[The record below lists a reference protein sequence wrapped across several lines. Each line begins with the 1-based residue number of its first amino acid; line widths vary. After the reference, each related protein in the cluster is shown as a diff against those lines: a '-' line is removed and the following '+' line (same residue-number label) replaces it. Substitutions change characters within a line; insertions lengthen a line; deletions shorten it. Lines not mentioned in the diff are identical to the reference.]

1 MILSFA
7 INLIAP
13 IVRSGQFIYF
23 ANMKAILLSLPVLL
37 LCLAS
42 CNNSDQVK
50 EKKSDSDMD
59 AARNFLEAALKGNYA
74 EAATYMLQDSTNEG
88 YLDVTERN
96 YKGISGEE
104 KRNLKEA
111 SLRFYD
117 PLLQNDSTTIIVF
130 ANSFKNDKDTL
141 RIVKKSGTWLVDLKY
156 LFEHDNDTL
165 RNEQYNKPDTIH
177 K

>member
-1 MILSFA
+1 MICSLAF
-7 INLIAP
+7 
-13 IVRSGQFIYF
+13 
-23 ANMKAILLSLPVLL
+23 LLF
-37 LCLAS
+37 CLAS
-42 CNNSDQVK
+42 CNNSGETK
-50 EKKSDSDMD
+50 EKRSDSDMD

-74 EAATYMLQDSTNEG
+74 EASSYMLQDSTNLG

-96 YKGISGEE
+96 YKGISVEE

-111 SLRFYD
+111 SLHFYD
-117 PLLQNDSTTIIVF
+117 PLLQNDSLTIIVF

-165 RNEQYNKPDTIH
+165 RNEQFNKPDTIH